1 MILPLLVD
9 NIGEQLSN
17 VIKHTMPDV
26 NNQNICMQIKI
37 ESETIYNSSLCVNTY
52 SNSTDHTG
60 RTNYSKSSP
69 HTITATY
76 HYGI

>member
-26 NNQNICMQIKI
+26 NNQNICMQIKWNQ
-37 ESETIYNSSLCVNTY
+37 ELFTISLYVNTY
-52 SNSTDHTG
+52 GNSTDHTG
-60 RTNYSKSSP
+60 RT
-69 HTITATY
+69 TLLRITTAQ
-76 HYGI
+76 